1 MTEPTRKLPTTSAED
16 WNACYREARLPWD
29 SGKPSAEL
37 RKLVDGGE
45 LRPCAAIELG
55 CGTGTNAVYLAQL
68 GFTVTAVDL
77 APRAIEMA
85 QEKAAAGGVDVRF
98 VVGDVTQLDDVAGPF
113 DFVFDRGCYHCVRRA
128 GLLDGFLAT
137 VARLTKPDA
146 RLLVLTGNA
155 DSPAELGPPKVKAA
169 ELTAEFEPLCRIE
182 RLAAFHFED
191 AFSAQG
197 PLGWSCL
204 LVRR

>member
-1 MTEPTRKLPTTSAED
+1 MAEETRRLPTTSAED
-16 WNACYREARLPWD
+16 WNACYREGRLPWD

-37 RKLVDGGE
+37 RRLVETGD
-45 LRPCAAIELG
+45 LKPCAAIELG
-55 CGTGTNAVYLAQL
+55 CGTGTNAVYLAQQ

-77 APRAIEMA
+77 APSAVEQA
-85 QEKAAAGGVDVRF
+85 QAKAAAAGVAARILC
-98 VVGDVTQLDDVAGPF
+98 GDVTRLDEVVGPF

-128 GLLDGFLAT
+128 GLLDGYLAT
-137 VARLTKPDA
+137 LARLTKPGT

-155 DSPAELGPPKVKAA
+155 DSTEELGPPKVKAA

-191 AFSAQG
+191 AFTAQG

>member
-1 MTEPTRKLPTTSAED
+1 MTEARRLPTTSAED
-16 WNACYREARLPWD
+16 WNGCYRDGHLPWD

-37 RKLVDGGE
+37 RRLVESGE
-45 LRPCAAIELG
+45 LRPCAVVEFG
-55 CGTGTNAVYLAQL
+55 CGTGTNAVYLAEH

-77 APRAIEMA
+77 APLAVEA
-85 QEKAAAGGVDVRF
+85 AEKKAAAAGVRVRF
-98 VVGDVTQLDDVAGPF
+98 VCGDVTQLDEVAGPF

-128 GLLDGFLAT
+128 GLLEGYLAT
-137 VARLTKPDA
+137 LARLTKPGT

-155 DSPAELGPPKVKAA
+155 DSTEELGPPKVKAA

-191 AFSAQG
+191 AYGTQG
-197 PLGWSCL
+197 PLGWSGL
-204 LVRR
+204 LTRR